1 MCCSGGA
8 VRVSQC
14 VRAREGV
21 RVRACIRTRARGVA
35 LKESTSNR
43 SVKKKKKTPKDLK
56 TAFDC
61 NNQPP

>member
-1 MCCSGGA
+1 M
-8 VRVSQC
+8 RVSQC

-43 SVKKKKKTPKDLK
+43 SVKKKKKNSKRFEDSV
-56 TAFDC
+56 
-61 NNQPP
+61 